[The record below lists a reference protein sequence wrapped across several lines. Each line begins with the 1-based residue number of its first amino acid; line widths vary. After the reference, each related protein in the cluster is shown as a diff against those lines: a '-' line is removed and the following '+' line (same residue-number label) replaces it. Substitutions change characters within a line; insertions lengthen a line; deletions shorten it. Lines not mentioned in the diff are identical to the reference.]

1 VTHTYIYVFTEV
13 ARDDNEVFPDFVL
26 DRAQHIGSVQLL
38 VQRDDFDRDGGAALL
53 RERILA
59 GAGLMGDGVAR
70 ARAQVANSATLLPAP
85 APSILHTPAACCAR
99 RLSARGRSRA

>member
-1 VTHTYIYVFTEV
+1 MTQTYIYVFTEV
-13 ARDDNEVFPDFVL
+13 ARDDDEIFPDFVL

-38 VQRDDFDRDGGAALL
+38 VQRDNFDRDGGAALL
-53 RERILA
+53 REGVWA
-59 GAGLMGDGVAR
+59 GAGSMGYGGAR

-85 APSILHTPAACCAR
+85 APSTLYTPAACCAR